1 MKSFKQYSM
10 EDAPVNSTGAAVD
23 MNPNGGKKGSILFKR
38 MFDRR
43 SRYAEKNLFKRA
55 NDK

>member
-1 MKSFKQYSM
+1 MKTFKQYAK
-10 EDAPVNSTGAAVD
+10 EEAPVNSTGAAVN
-23 MNPNGGKKGSILFKR
+23 MNPNGKKSKL

-43 SRYAEKNLFKRA
+43 SRYDLNKLFKRA